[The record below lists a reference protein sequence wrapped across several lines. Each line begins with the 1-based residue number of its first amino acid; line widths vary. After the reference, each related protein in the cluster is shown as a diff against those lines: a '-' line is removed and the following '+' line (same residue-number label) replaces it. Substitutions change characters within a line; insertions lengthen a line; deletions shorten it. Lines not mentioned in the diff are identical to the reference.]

1 LGFQPADI
9 ATRSLAERCKLEVF
23 VGKLTIKQ
31 ILDTLEWQLRLGKTY
46 LSISTGLRNAEPI
59 VFEAAPT
66 FFGVMSDGGFVMA
79 QMCLARLY
87 DKHPGTVTIALLL
100 EEANR
105 HPEVFQRADAAR
117 VSKAVAESKVKVSN
131 LASVLAAIT
140 HRRDTWFAHIDPRA
154 VNDPTT
160 HQAKAELTVDQL
172 QYAFNE
178 TESII
183 QEIERLFDGSVGPI
197 NFLGGDDYKNVFT
210 VLRRAATDE
219 MREFDEAFKAQFGH
233 PPPKVNPE

>member
-1 LGFQPADI
+1 M
-9 ATRSLAERCKLEVF
+9 
-23 VGKLTIKQ
+23 GKLSVKQ
-31 ILDTLEWQLRLGKTY
+31 ILDTLEGQLLLGKTY

-59 VFEAAPT
+59 VFGAAPT

-87 DKHPGTVTIALLL
+87 DKHRGTVTIALLF

-105 HPEVFQRADAAR
+105 HPEVFQRADATQVA
-117 VSKAVAESKVKVSN
+117 KAVVECKVKVSN

-172 QYAFNE
+172 LHAFTE
-178 TESII
+178 TEGII
-183 QEIERLFDGSVGPI
+183 QEFECLFDGSVGPI
-197 NFLGGDDYKNVFT
+197 RFLGGDDYKNIFS
-210 VLRRAATDE
+210 VLRRAAADE

-233 PPPKVNPE
+233 PPPKANPE